1 MRRLLSFFIPHKH
14 VFILLQTCFYS
25 SQACFYSFQVY
36 FLFFDKLTFLY
47 LDEHTFIVLQAFIE
61 SKKMTKT
68 C

>member
-14 VFILLQTCFYS
+14 VFILLQTCFYFF
-25 SQACFYSFQVY
+25 QAC